1 LWVRRYYE
9 IQIILRKNNKRL
21 VGVSHQVCDCMHPSL
36 RDCGFALVINYLGIW
51 LMNWSDRE
59 LELMVQSLETEI
71 DFRESTYKAK
81 DRLCLPSL
89 MKLYYKIQQIRV
101 RRFNAESTR

>member
-1 LWVRRYYE
+1 MGGLNH
-9 IQIILRKNNKRL
+9 QIFNY
-21 VGVSHQVCDCMHPSL
+21 MHPSPC
-36 RDCGFALVINYLGIW
+36 DCGFALVINYSRIC